1 MMRFLSVRGMAWMLA
16 AIILFT
22 TAPILS
28 LLLSSGIA
36 SWQGCHLNEAAA
48 HPCVV
53 LGIDIGGLLTFM
65 FVAGW
70 LALMTMP
77 AGFAA
82 LVVWLVVAIAMSIRS
97 RQNS

>member
-1 MMRFLSVRGMAWMLA
+1 MMSFLTTRVMTRILA
-16 AIILFT
+16 AIILFAI
-22 TAPILS
+22 APILS
-28 LLLSSGIA
+28 LLLASGMA
-36 SWQGCHLNEAAA
+36 SWQGCHLNEATA

-53 LGIDIGGLLTFM
+53 LGVDIGGLLALM

-82 LVVWLVVAIAMSIRS
+82 FIVWLVVAIALYIRS
-97 RQNS
+97 RDKS